1 MTREATPFVLGG
13 ILLLGLILGVLA
25 LVEARRGARIRAR
38 VLSVIGSPEAAT
50 VPLLPNIRV
59 SDVRHGA
66 LQLRLLRLVGY
77 ENDLPYASR
86 VIPWPVVAAIAAVAG
101 LIATMRLANPLGMPL
116 ALLVGFL
123 AAMASARGLFRW
135 QVQRYR
141 DTVFQQLPDA
151 LGLMVRAIRAGLPLA
166 EALRGI
172 GRESPSP
179 IREEFARAVGDIAIG
194 RPVDAA
200 LMRIHARTGLTEF
213 SFLAV
218 TLGLQA
224 QTGGSLAETLD
235 TLADMVR
242 KRVAMAKRAKALAA
256 EGRMQAGML
265 TILPFV
271 AAGAMAVIQPFYVR
285 TFTENP
291 SGQRLALIGFGLM
304 GLGLLT
310 IRHLIRKAG
319 RD

>member
-1 MTREATPFVLGG
+1 MQGAM
-13 ILLLGLILGVLA
+13 ILLLPGLLLFGLLLGGLA
-25 LVEARRGARIRAR
+25 LVEARRAPRLRQR
-38 VLSVIGSPEAAT
+38 VLAVAGTPVVDLKDPAPS
-50 VPLLPNIRV
+50 IRV
-59 SDVRHGA
+59 TEVRHSA
-66 LQLRLLRLVGY
+66 IQLRLFRLVGFDP
-77 ENDLPYASR
+77 DLPQAAR
-86 VIPWPVVAAIAAVAG
+86 VIPWPVIAVLAIAAG
-101 LIATMRLANPLGMPL
+101 LFGGSRLVDMLGTPLGIL
-116 ALLVGFL
+116 GGVGSALLT
-123 AAMASARGLFRW
+123 SRGIFKW
-135 QVQRYR
+135 QTGRYR
-141 DTVFQQLPDA
+141 DAIFQQLPDA

-172 GRESPSP
+172 ARESASP
-179 IREEFARAVGDIAIG
+179 LKEEFTRVVGDIAIG

-200 LMRIHARTGLTEF
+200 LMRVHARTGLTEF

-242 KRVAMAKRAKALAA
+242 KRVAMTKRAKALAA

-265 TILPFV
+265 AVLPFL
-271 AAGAMAVIQPFYVR
+271 AGAGMSFIQPYYLR

-291 SGQRLALIGFGLM
+291 AGQRLAMI
-304 GLGLLT
+304 GLGLMALGMLT
-310 IRHLIRKAG
+310 IRHLIRQAG